1 MKAYKN
7 GIRLLCFLC
16 LAAFLLHLA
25 DCVLRVKS
33 PHGVDQMR
41 YLYAQPRNKIDVLFL
56 GTSHMHCNVD
66 TQILWEEYGIA
77 AYLCTGAEQPLWNS
91 YYALKEALKTQK
103 PRLVVLD
110 VFGPARFLDD
120 YQQQWLDENLGGM
133 KRSFNKWEAVKAST
147 PENRLE
153 FFLGYPRYHDRY
165 GKLTQEDFSGFFWN
179 AGEMARWKG
188 YTPLTGCA
196 SLTEPD
202 MGHVTASRPITEKSQ
217 RYLDKIVELTREE
230 GIGLALLSA
239 PYLLE
244 EEDQEAYN
252 FLKGLAR
259 EEDLLFLDC
268 NTTEAYR
275 QMGLDFSSDYA
286 DHAHLNEGGSAKF
299 TAFLGDWIKTNY
311 EVPDRRQEKG
321 YGSWENQFRRQAVP
335 GAV

>member
-16 LAAFLLHLA
+16 LAAFLLDLA

-56 GTSHMHCNVD
+56 GTSH
-66 TQILWEEYGIA
+66 
-77 AYLCTGAEQPLWNS
+77 
-91 YYALKEALKTQK
+91 LKTQK

-259 EEDLLFLDC
+259 EEGLLFLDC

-311 EVPDRRQEKG
+311 EIPDRRQEK
-321 YGSWENQFRRQAVP
+321 AMVP
-335 GAV
+335 GKTSFAGRLCRARFRPV